1 MQDPAGTT
9 PAPGVQPPRRDNN
22 SIMGGVIL
30 ITLGILFLLANL
42 VPGLDFGDLW
52 PVLLLVIGGGL
63 LWKSRRTA

>member
-1 MQDPAGTT
+1 
-9 PAPGVQPPRRDNN
+9 
-22 SIMGGVIL
+22 MGGIIL
-30 ITLGILFLLANL
+30 ITLGVLFLLANL

>member
-9 PAPGVQPPRRDNN
+9 PAPGAQPPRRDTN
-22 SIMGGVIL
+22 SIMGGVVL
-30 ITLGILFLLANL
+30 ITLGVLFLLANL
-42 VPGLDFGDLW
+42 VPGLDFSDLW